1 MSNEH
6 YNVYRKA
13 DIPNL
18 TQLDRQLL
26 GHYCQCFNVEV
37 TPPRAWPPLSELKLI
52 TGAHEKSI
60 SRSLGRLNRL
70 GLIYRVTLASNTR
83 GLKAQYGI
91 NLPLLKSYIKVTDE
105 LPNTSIQVTEQ
116 SSVGNSGVLG
126 GSPTVTNGEPYS
138 YPKPNKPNK
147 PNKRNYA
154 INVERWQVIMN
165 YLSDDTKRRINPERN
180 SEELLDELVR
190 QGYRL
195 SAIGEYLERVN
206 FSIAPKVGGLFIH
219 KLEQLAGVKSER
231 KSSVLEWC
239 GKCDKESRQF
249 LEPSTINGVETYDC
263 PTCSPHADQLKKV
276 RDDDAN
282 PLIGEFKDFFRKPE
296 DLE

>member
-1 MSNEH
+1 MANEH

-26 GHYCQCFNVEV
+26 GHYCQCFNVEA
-37 TPPRAWPPLSELKLI
+37 TPPRAWPPLSELKRI

-70 GLIYRVTLASNTR
+70 GLIHRVTLASNTR
-83 GLKAQYGI
+83 GLKAQYAI
-91 NLPLLKSYIKVTDE
+91 NLPLLKSYVKVTE
-105 LPNTSIQVTEQ
+105 VLPNTFIQVTEQ

-126 GSPTVTNGEPYS
+126 GNPTVTNGEPYS
-138 YPKPNKPNK
+138 YPKRNKPNK
-147 PNKRNYA
+147 PNKRNYG
-154 INVERWQVIMN
+154 INFERWQVIMS
-165 YLSDDTKRRINPERN
+165 YLSDDTKRLINPARN
-180 SEELLDELVR
+180 SEVLLDELVR

-195 SAIGEYLERVN
+195 TGIGEALERVN
-206 FSIAPKVGGLFIH
+206 FSTAGKVGSLFID
-219 KLEQLAGVKSER
+219 KLERLAGVKSAR

-239 GKCDKESRQF
+239 GKCDEKSRQF
-249 LEPSTINGVETYDC
+249 LEPSTINGVETYNC
-263 PTCSPHADQLKKV
+263 PTCSPHAEQLKKV

-282 PLIGEFKDFFRKPE
+282 PLIDGVKDFFRKPE